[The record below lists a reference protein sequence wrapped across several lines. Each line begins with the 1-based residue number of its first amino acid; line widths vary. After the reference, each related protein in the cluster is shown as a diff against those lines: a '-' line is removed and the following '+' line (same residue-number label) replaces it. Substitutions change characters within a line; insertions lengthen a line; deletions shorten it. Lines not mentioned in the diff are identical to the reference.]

1 MAFRSPLTVAGT
13 AADLGRAPHRV
24 PFFAPFRETVAKRRL
39 AQARGAAKWMRLEA
53 NNGPALDHWRLTHHP
68 TRMDASFLLQAFVF
82 LLAAIVAV
90 PIAKR
95 FGLGSVLGYLVAGA
109 IIGPFGL
116 ALFGDPEGAMHA
128 AEFGVVIMLFLI
140 GLELEPQLLWRMRTQ
155 ILGGGGAQVAATG
168 LVIGGIA
175 LAFGLDWRQA
185 LVVGFILALSSTAIV
200 MQSLRERG
208 MTETISGRG
217 AFAVLLFQDIAVIP
231 MLALFPLLAFAAPQA
246 AAEDHGLL
254 ANAPAWAR
262 TLATIAAVGAV
273 VLAGRFVMRPV
284 FRIVANTRLQEMFTA
299 TALLIV
305 VGVTLLMETV
315 SLSPALGAFVAG
327 VVLAD
332 SEFRHEIQSDIEPFR
347 GLLLGLFF
355 VSVGASI
362 DFGLLV
368 EQPVLIFGLAL
379 LLIAV
384 KAAAVYIIARLFR
397 APRADSAQ
405 LALMLA
411 QGGEFAFVLF
421 AFALDVGSITGE
433 VAEPLV
439 AVVALSMAATPLLFV
454 LSERI
459 AGKLIKPEGAPR
471 AEEVESNNPHV
482 IIAGYGRVGQTIGR
496 LLDANGF
503 RVSVLD
509 HDTEQVDALRAFGRK
524 VNYGDATRVDLLR
537 AAGAEDAQ
545 LLVIA
550 IDDKVKALELV
561 DTARRHF
568 PQLKLVARAFD
579 RRHAYELMQKNVD
592 ALERETFES
601 SIRLGV
607 KALMQLGQTPFR
619 AERAGRVF
627 RGYDEKLLTE
637 MSKLWGGDFASFR
650 KTVVDRTVL
659 FEELMRVDMAA
670 MEVDAAERDE
680 AVEEYVRE
688 ASETNVAESGRI
700 FP

>member
-1 MAFRSPLTVAGT
+1 
-13 AADLGRAPHRV
+13 
-24 PFFAPFRETVAKRRL
+24 
-39 AQARGAAKWMRLEA
+39 
-53 NNGPALDHWRLTHHP
+53 
-68 TRMDASFLLQAFVF
+68 MDASFLLQAFVF
-82 LLAAIVAV
+82 LLAAVIAV

-95 FGLGSVLGYLVAGA
+95 LGLGSVLGYLVAGA

-140 GLELEPQLLWRMRTQ
+140 GLELEPQLLWRMRTA
-155 ILGGGGAQVAATG
+155 ILGMGGAQVAVAG
-168 LVIGGIA
+168 LAIGA
-175 LAFGLDWRQA
+175 VAVAFGLDWREA
-185 LVVGFILALSSTAIV
+185 LAVGFILALSSTAIV

-208 MTETISGRG
+208 MAETGAGRG
-217 AFAVLLFQDIAVIP
+217 AFSVLLFQDIAVIP
-231 MLALFPLLAFAAPQA
+231 MLALFPLLAVTAVAAPD
-246 AAEDHGLL
+246 DHGLL
-254 ANAPAWAR
+254 AEAPAWAR
-262 TLATIAAVGAV
+262 TLATVAAVAAV

-284 FRIVANTRLQEMFTA
+284 FRVVARTRLQELFTA

-362 DFGLLV
+362 DFALVLQQPGLIL
-368 EQPVLIFGLAL
+368 GLAV
-379 LLIAV
+379 LLILL
-384 KAAAVYIIARLFR
+384 KAGVLYAIARAFR
-397 APRADSAQ
+397 RSRPDAAQ
-405 LALMLA
+405 IALVLA

-421 AFALDVGSITGE
+421 AFAQGVGAVRAEI
-433 VAEPLV
+433 AEPLI
-439 AVVALSMAATPLLFV
+439 AVVALSMAATPLLFI
-454 LSERI
+454 LSERL
-459 AGKLIKPEGAPR
+459 AGKLIKPETNTR
-471 AEEVESNNPHV
+471 TEEVESNRPHA
-482 IIAGYGRVGQTIGR
+482 IIAGYGRVGQTVGR

-503 RVSVLD
+503 RTSVLD
-509 HDTEQVDALRAFGRK
+509 HDAEQVDAVRSFGRR
-524 VNYGDATRVDLLR
+524 VNYGDATRVELLR

-545 LLVIA
+545 VLVIA
-550 IDDKVKALELV
+550 IDDKAKALALI
-561 DTARRHF
+561 DTAREHF
-568 PQLKLVARAFD
+568 PQLKILARAFD

-607 KALMQLGQTPFR
+607 KALMQLGQNSFR

-627 RGYDEKLLTE
+627 RSYDEKLLAE
-637 MSKLWGGDFASFR
+637 MSKLWGGDFAAFQKAVR
-650 KTVVDRTVL
+650 DRSAL
-659 FEELMRVDMAA
+659 FEELMRVDIAA
-670 MEVDAAERDE
+670 MEADVGERDE

-688 ASETNVAESGRI
+688 QREANAAEVGRL